1 MTFTDFSFFIFLPV
15 VFFLH
20 WLIPHRFRWFLLLVS
35 SLYFYMSWNA
45 KYIVLILFTM
55 VVSYVCGILLERETN
70 PNYKKWIIA
79 GCLVACLGV
88 LFVFKYMNW
97 LITLLNG
104 AFAQFRIPIQMGT
117 LSLLLPVGI
126 SFYTFQT
133 LSYVIDVYRGKI
145 KAEHHFGIYATFIT
159 FFPQLVAGPIERT
172 DSLLPQ
178 IRRERNFQYE
188 QATYGM
194 ILMSWGFF
202 KKVAIADTLGRYADN
217 IFNSVPEKAGLAI
230 IFGVLCFTIQI
241 YCDFSGYS
249 DIAIGTAK
257 LFGIDLCRNF
267 RSPYFSRSIKE
278 FWSRWHI
285 SLSTWFRDYVYIPL
299 GGSRCSTAK
308 NCRNL
313 IVTFL
318 LSGLWHGAGLHY
330 VVWGALHGLAQC
342 GEKFLLP
349 ARKNH
354 SKIWDALSVVLVF
367 IFCNFAW
374 IFFRAETTQDAL
386 WMIAHM
392 FDGISS
398 PVSYLITGYRQSGIS
413 DKLDLVSIFLALAV
427 LAGFDFVDSK
437 QDCIELLKK
446 QNLLLR
452 WSVYIV
458 LSVVWIYAWIASF
471 AAETESNFIYFQF

>member
-20 WLIPHRFRWFLLLVS
+20 WLIPHRFRWVLLLVS

-55 VVSYVCGILLERETN
+55 AVSYVCGILLERETN
-70 PNYKKWIIA
+70 PKYKKLIIA
-79 GCLVACLGV
+79 GCIVACLGV

-97 LITLLNG
+97 LISLLNG
-104 AFAQFRIPIQMGT
+104 VFAQFRIPFHMGT

-178 IRRERNFQYE
+178 IRRKRKFQYE

-194 ILMSWGFF
+194 VLMSWGFF
-202 KKVAIADTLGRYADN
+202 KKVVIADNLGRYADN
-217 IFNSVPEKAGLAI
+217 VFNAVPEKAGLAI

-299 GGSRCSTAK
+299 GGSHCSTAK

-330 VVWGALHGLAQC
+330 VVWGALHGLFQC

-349 ARKNH
+349 ARKNY
-354 SKIWDALSVVLVF
+354 SKILDALSVVLVF

-374 IFFRAETTQDAL
+374 IFFRAGSTQDAL

-413 DKLDLVSIFLALAV
+413 DKTDLVAIMFALAI

-452 WSVYIV
+452 WSVYIG
-458 LSVVWIYAWIASF
+458 LSVVWIYAWVASF